1 MQGKWICYSGDY
13 ELYLAEKVQ
22 ARRFQRDF
30 PIAPFWRVDS
40 AYHNVRFTREFTL
53 KKPAVLRFSYEGRIS
68 VALYKPM
75 PYKFIYGFNGT
86 LSLPAGE
93 YGIEIWVYNHS
104 GLPALK
110 IDSEELITD
119 ENWLAG
125 FNQFMMKNCGIC
137 DCGDTAPSKYALPVR
152 GVNYVSKTE
161 VEGGLLYDF
170 GKMIMGYPVF
180 KNAGDAPIYCYF
192 GETRSEAMSDN
203 DCEQIDFFTPD
214 HGEHTTAP
222 AKGFQFLRVSA
233 SGGYQMQMLEE
244 YDPRPAVFSYD
255 CADEQFKKIVDIS
268 AYTFR
273 LCSREFYLDG
283 IKRDRWIWSGD
294 AYLGAKIDYS
304 FSFDAAKIRRTI
316 VALLGKSPVVTYIN
330 HIMDYTLY
338 AFLTVREYYEHTGDK
353 NFLRSIYG
361 ILGEHLRFVLSRRNA
376 DGFLYKQAEDW
387 VHVDW
392 NASLNTD
399 GEVSFEQILLYL
411 ALRSFAYVSREIG
424 ENGEEY
430 EAIAADLKTKINAV
444 FWNETRGVYLH
455 SRLDGRVKNYATAY
469 ANMFAVLYSFADG
482 RQKEKITRA
491 LLADKEIPPITT
503 PYMQAFRLACL
514 CEAGEYGFVREELLA
529 YFGNMAKTG
538 TSTFW
543 ETYEIGEKKE
553 NAVGMYGRAYGRSQ
567 CHIWGAGAIYIL
579 GRYFYGLKND
589 LSGGE
594 EFLLTPNL
602 PLISESE
609 ICLPLKGGF
618 VRVAEHGGV
627 LSVYAEGGNGKLRVS
642 GEEYLIKNGERLTVG
657 LVKKAQKAM

>member
-53 KKPAVLRFSYEGRIS
+53 KKPAVLHFSYEGRIS

-214 HGEHTTAP
+214 HGEHATAP

-244 YDPRPAVFSYD
+244 YDPRPTVFSYD

-294 AYLGAKIDYS
+294 AYLGAKIDYN
-304 FSFDAAKIRRTI
+304 FSFDAAKIRRTV

-338 AFLTVREYYEHTGDK
+338 VFLTVREYYEHTGDK
-353 NFLRSIYG
+353 QFVRSIYG

-392 NASLNTD
+392 NATLNTD

-430 EAIAADLKTKINAV
+430 EVIAADLKAKINAV

-455 SRLDGRVKNYATAY
+455 SRLDGRVENYATAY
-469 ANMFAVLYSFADG
+469 ANVFAVLYSFADEK
-482 RQKEKITRA
+482 QKERITRA

>member
-104 GLPALK
+104 DLPALK

-203 DCEQIDFFTPD
+203 DCEQIDFFMPD
-214 HGEHTTAP
+214 HGKHTTVP

-244 YDPRPAVFSYD
+244 YDPRPVAFSYD
-255 CADEQFKKIVDIS
+255 CADRQFKKIVDIS

-294 AYLGAKIDYS
+294 AYLGAKIDYN

-338 AFLTVREYYEHTGDK
+338 VFLTVREYYEHTGDK
-353 NFLRSIYG
+353 QFVRSIYE

-392 NASLNTD
+392 NATLNTD

-430 EAIAADLKTKINAV
+430 EVIAADLKAKINAV

-469 ANMFAVLYSFADG
+469 ANVFAVLYSFADG

-514 CEAGEYGFVREELLA
+514 CEAGEYGFVREELL
-529 YFGNMAKTG
+529 
-538 TSTFW
+538 
-543 ETYEIGEKKE
+543 
-553 NAVGMYGRAYGRSQ
+553 
-567 CHIWGAGAIYIL
+567 
-579 GRYFYGLKND
+579 
-589 LSGGE
+589 
-594 EFLLTPNL
+594 
-602 PLISESE
+602 LICGCSR
-609 ICLPLKGGF
+609 K
-618 VRVAEHGGV
+618 
-627 LSVYAEGGNGKLRVS
+627 
-642 GEEYLIKNGERLTVG
+642 
-657 LVKKAQKAM
+657 